1 MTQLWTEKYRPQ
13 NINDYVWRDE
23 SQKAM
28 AEKWIKDGV
37 IPSILLTGHQG
48 IGKTTFARMILEELN
63 VDSGDILEINASKER
78 KVDDIQSKILSF
90 VSTFPLGDFKYV
102 ILDESDS
109 ISPLAQKMLRAEI
122 ENYSDTCRFILTANY
137 KNKIIPALQSRCITI
152 NMESLDK
159 DQFMDRIVNIAL
171 NEGIAIETEEDVEL
185 LNRYMELSYPDMRKC
200 INLMQQNT
208 YNNKLNDPREDET
221 GDKDYLV
228 DMIGMFASGQ
238 YTTARKLLVAQA
250 RPEEYEEIF
259 RWFYQHLEIW
269 GEEDKQNEAL
279 LIIRNALV
287 NHALVADPEINMS
300 AMIVELCSLL

>member
-1 MTQLWTEKYRPQ
+1 MQIQEYDVKSVKIKSIKPVGVGRTANITVTKNHTFITE
-13 NINDYVWRDE
+13 N
-23 SQKAM
+23 
-28 AEKWIKDGV
+28 
-37 IPSILLTGHQG
+37 G
-48 IGKTTFARMILEELN
+48 IATHN
-63 VDSGDILEINASKER
+63 C
-78 KVDDIQSKILSF
+78 
-90 VSTFPLGDFKYV
+90 
-102 ILDESDS
+102 DS

-171 NEGIAIETEEDVEL
+171 NEGIAIETEEDVNL
-185 LNRYMELSYPDMRKC
+185 LNKFMELSYPDMRKC